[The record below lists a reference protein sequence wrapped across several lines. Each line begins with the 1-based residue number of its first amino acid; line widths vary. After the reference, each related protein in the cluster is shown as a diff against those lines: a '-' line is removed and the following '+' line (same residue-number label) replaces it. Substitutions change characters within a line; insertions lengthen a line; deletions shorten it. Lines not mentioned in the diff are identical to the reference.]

1 MVIEWLTADGSAG
14 GANVTPGLSS
24 VGPPPV
30 TTTSQAPS
38 KSSTAVVPPYS
49 R

>member
-1 MVIEWLTADGSAG
+1 MVIEWLTRSGSAG
-14 GANVTPGLSS
+14 TSNVTVGLSG

-30 TTTSQAPS
+30 T
-38 KSSTAVVPPYS
+38 SSSHVPKAWSTHEVPPYS

>member
-1 MVIEWLTADGSAG
+1 MEWLTVSGSAG
-14 GANVTPGLSS
+14 GANVTVGLSA

-30 TTTSQAPS
+30 T
-38 KSSTAVVPPYS
+38 SSSHVPNARRTHDEPPYS